1 MAPPD
6 SVRLDGITYERDPY
20 GREGEIPAA
29 SVDREAPLGAVES
42 EVARYELGDGQAT
55 ELRAGTRLYALR
67 GYDPS
72 FRLAAREG
80 GGDGGWSFY
89 EVRENPGAEDAAD
102 LLDVRGKV
110 GRVAIEAFGTARE
123 VSSAEEANP
132 ALGPD
137 EAERIVDAAL
147 GAPLRRV
154 SGAHFDRVLVFHLE
168 DGTRSI
174 RTYDPRSG
182 ELYLSKYWGKEG
194 VSHTGVVLPPDVR
207 GALRP
212 APRGRG

>member
-6 SVRLDGITYERDPY
+6 SVRLDGITYER
-20 GREGEIPAA
+20 GAHGQQGKIPAA
-29 SVDREAPLGAVES
+29 SVDRGAPLGTVEYEEES
-42 EVARYELGDGQAT
+42 YELRDGQAT
-55 ELRAGTRLYALR
+55 DLRAGTRLYAAR
-67 GYDPS
+67 GYHPS

-80 GGDGGWSFY
+80 GGDGRWEFY

-110 GRVAIEAFGTARE
+110 ERVAIEASGSARE

-132 ALGPD
+132 ALGSE

-154 SGAHFDRVLVFHLE
+154 SGARFDRRIVFHLE
-168 DGTRSI
+168 DGTRSV

-182 ELYLSKYWGKEG
+182 ELYLGEYPGEDAASY
-194 VSHTGVVLPPDVR
+194 TGVVLPRDVR
-207 GALRP
+207 ASLRP
-212 APRGRG
+212 APRGGG

>member
-1 MAPPD
+1 MAPPA
-6 SVRLDGITYERDPY
+6 SVRVDGITYQKGAY
-20 GREGEIPAA
+20 GQEGGIPAA
-29 SVDREAPLGAVES
+29 SVDREAPLGMVES
-42 EVARYELGDGQAT
+42 EAARYELRDGQAT
-55 ELRAGTRLYALR
+55 ELRAGTRLYAAR

-80 GGDGGWSFY
+80 GGDGGWAFY
-89 EVRENPGAEDAAD
+89 EVRENPGAEDAAE

-110 GRVAIEAFGTARE
+110 ERVAIEAFGSARE
-123 VSSAEEANP
+123 VSAAEEANP

-137 EAERIVDAAL
+137 EAEGIVDAAL
-147 GAPLRRV
+147 RAPLRRV

-168 DGTRSI
+168 DGTRTM

-182 ELYLSKYWGKEG
+182 ELYLSEYRGEDA
-194 VSHTGVVLPPDVR
+194 SHTGVVLPRDVR
-207 GALRP
+207 ASLRP

>member
-6 SVRLDGITYERDPY
+6 SVRIDGILYERNPY
-20 GREGEIPAA
+20 GQARTVPEGAVDLRTAVGRVESRVAGYDLREGE
-29 SVDREAPLGAVES
+29 
-42 EVARYELGDGQAT
+42 AT
-55 ELRAGTRLYALR
+55 ELKPGTPLHAIE

-80 GGDGGWSFY
+80 GGDGGWAFY
-89 EVRENPGAEDAAD
+89 EVRENPGAEDAAE
-102 LLDVRGKV
+102 LLDVWGKV
-110 GRVAIEAFGTARE
+110 ERVAIEAFGSARE
-123 VSSAEEANP
+123 VSSAEEVNP

-137 EAERIVDAAL
+137 EAEGIVDAAL
-147 GAPLRRV
+147 RAPLRRV

-168 DGTRSI
+168 DGTRTM

-182 ELYLSKYWGKEG
+182 ELYLSEYRGEDA
-194 VSHTGVVLPPDVR
+194 SHTGVVLPRDVR
-207 GALRP
+207 ASLRP